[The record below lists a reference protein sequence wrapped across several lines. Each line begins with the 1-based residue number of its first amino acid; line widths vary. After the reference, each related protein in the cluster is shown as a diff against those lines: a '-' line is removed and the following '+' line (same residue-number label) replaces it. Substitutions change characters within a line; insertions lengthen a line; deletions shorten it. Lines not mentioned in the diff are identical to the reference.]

1 MNNRER
7 NRLSKK
13 QRRLTNKK
21 WSSEDTDDKRIE
33 SNQLK
38 NGTRNKILELED
50 PSKDQ
55 LEILEENSLRREE
68 EIKELR
74 QSISDRRKRRAL
86 KRDQTLE
93 ITSSA
98 ETETDNNVNKVK
110 KVFEKDEILSSSSSN
125 RARSST
131 NRSRNKSRKR
141 KNDDQTNNIEI
152 PITDILRK
160 YEEPVPPTPLTADK
174 IYVQGD
180 NGFSTIKIITK
191 EDDRKNTLKAFSY
204 VSKYETIYSPIGIA
218 ILAQKF
224 FKRTAFIYQGILG
237 GMTLVHLVMT
247 IPIED
252 IFDGLTTWKQI
263 NISKDFLALLG
274 WFFVAIGIKEDALLL
289 HLESM
294 QGSTQTT

>member
-7 NRLSKK
+7 NRFSKK
-13 QRRLTNKK
+13 QRRLTSK
-21 WSSEDTDDKRIE
+21 WSSEDTDDKWIE

-38 NGTRNKILELED
+38 NGTGNKILELED

-55 LEILEENSLRREE
+55 LEILEENSSRREE
-68 EIKELR
+68 EIKESR
-74 QSISDRRKRRAL
+74 QSVSGRRKRRAL
-86 KRDQTLE
+86 KRDQSLE
-93 ITSSA
+93 ITSST
-98 ETETDNNVNKVK
+98 ETPTDNNVNKVK
-110 KVFEKDEILSSSSSN
+110 KVFEKDEIFSSSSSN

-191 EDDRKNTLKAFSY
+191 VDDRKNTLKAFSY

-237 GMTLVHLVMT
+237 GMALVHLAMVNYL
-247 IPIED
+247 
-252 IFDGLTTWKQI
+252 FKQI
-263 NISKDFLALLG
+263 FQNIH
-274 WFFVAIGIKEDALLL
+274 IKMVYER
-289 HLESM
+289 
-294 QGSTQTT
+294 